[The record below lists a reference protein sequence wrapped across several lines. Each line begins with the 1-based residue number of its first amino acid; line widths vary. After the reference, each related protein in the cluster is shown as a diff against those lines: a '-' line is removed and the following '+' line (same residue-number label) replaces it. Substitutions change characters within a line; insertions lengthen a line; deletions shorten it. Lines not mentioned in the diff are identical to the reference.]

1 MDLAVQHFEA
11 FLSKNESLQKYL
23 KFCIFFFENIRYV
36 MINFEIS

>member
-23 KFCIFFFENIRYV
+23 KFCIFFLKIY
-36 MINFEIS
+36 ITS